1 MAGHGPLAGVRVL
14 ELAQIMAGPTC
25 GMLLADLGAD
35 VIKIERVPGGDDTR
49 HMNRPSVHGE
59 SAAFMAMNRNKRGIA
74 LNLKLP
80 AAQDALKR
88 MVVRADVVTENYR
101 KGTMEKLGLGYDALR
116 ALNPAIIYCSISG
129 FGRSGPYAE
138 RGGYD
143 LIAQGMSGL
152 MATTGEPGRA
162 PVKHG
167 APTCDINAGMLG
179 ALGVVA
185 AYVHRLKT
193 GEGQLVDTSLFEAG
207 IHQTFWHSAIYFA
220 TNESLGPSG
229 SAHILSAPYQAFR
242 AADGWLTI
250 GGANQGNWERMVRVL
265 GAPEWLSDRRFASNS
280 ERMKNLPALVEL
292 MNARIQKWKQQELL
306 AALEAAGVPCGPIN
320 SIADMAA
327 DPQTLAREMV
337 VELEHP
343 RAGRTRA
350 LGLPV
355 KLSRTPGRVSRP
367 APLLGQHTREVLAEF
382 GFSQPEIEAL
392 VASGAAVAADNMADL
407 KEE

>member
-1 MAGHGPLAGVRVL
+1 MGPLAGMKVL

-35 VIKIERVPGGDDTR
+35 VVKVERIPGGDDTR
-49 HMNRPSVHGE
+49 SMDRPKVHGE

-74 LNLKLP
+74 LNLKVP
-80 AAQDALKR
+80 AAQAALKR
-88 MVVRADVVTENYR
+88 MVARADVLTENYR
-101 KGTMEKLGLGYDALR
+101 KGTMEKLGMGYEALR
-116 ALNPAIIYCSISG
+116 AINPGLIYCSISG
-129 FGRSGPYAE
+129 FGRSGPYSE

-152 MATTGEPGRA
+152 MAMTGEPGRA

-193 GEGQLVDTSLFEAG
+193 GRGQLVDTSLFEAG
-207 IHQTFWHSAIYFA
+207 IHQTFWHAAIYFA
-220 TNESLGPSG
+220 TGESLGPSG
-229 SAHILSAPYQAFR
+229 SAHILSAPYQAFQ

-250 GGANQGNWERMVRVL
+250 GGANQANWERLVRVL
-265 GAPEWLSDRRFASNS
+265 DTPEWLADPRFASNS
-280 ERMKNLPALVEL
+280 ERMKNLGALTEVL
-292 MNARIQKWKQQELL
+292 GKKISTWKKNELL
-306 AALEAAGVPCGPIN
+306 AALDAAGVPCGPIN
-320 SIADMAA
+320 SIADLAS

-337 VELEHP
+337 VELDHP
-343 RAGRTRA
+343 KAGRTRA

-355 KLSRTPGRVSRP
+355 KLSATPGGVRRP
-367 APLLGQHTREVLAEF
+367 APTFGQHTREVLGEF
-382 GFSQPEIEAL
+382 GFSAAEVDQLYA
-392 VASGAAVAADNMADL
+392 AKAVA
-407 KEE
+407 

>member
-1 MAGHGPLAGVRVL
+1 MPGPLAGVKVL

-25 GMLLADLGAD
+25 GMMLADLGAD
-35 VIKIERVPGGDDTR
+35 VIKVERIPGGDDTR
-49 HMNRPSVHGE
+49 AMNRPSVNGE

-80 AAQDALKR
+80 PAQEALKR
-88 MVVRADVVTENYR
+88 MVKRADVVTENYR
-101 KGTMEKLGLGYDALR
+101 KGTMEKLGLGYEALSKI
-116 ALNPAIIYCSISG
+116 NPALIYCSISG
-129 FGRSGPYAE
+129 YGRTGPYADK
-138 RGGYD
+138 GGYD

-152 MATTGEPGRA
+152 MAITGEAGRA
-162 PVKHG
+162 PAKVG
-167 APTCDINAGMLG
+167 SPVCDINAGVLG

-207 IHQTFWHSAIYFA
+207 IQQTYWQSAMYFA
-220 TNESLGPSG
+220 TGAAPGPTG

-250 GGANQGNWERMVRVL
+250 GGANQGNWERLARVL
-265 GAPEWLSDRRFASNS
+265 EAPELLQDPRFANNA
-280 ERMKNLPALVEL
+280 ERMKHLDALTEVMDAKL
-292 MNARIQKWKQQELL
+292 RTRKTKDLI
-306 AALEAAGVPCGPIN
+306 AALEAVGVPCGPIN

-327 DPQTLAREMV
+327 DPQTAAREMV

-350 LGLPV
+350 LGLPI
-355 KLSRTPGRVSRP
+355 KLSATPGSVTRP
-367 APLLGQHTREVLAEF
+367 APTFGQHTREVLGEF
-382 GFSQPEIEAL
+382 GFSAAEIDAL
-392 VASGAAVAADNMADL
+392 YAANAVA
-407 KEE
+407 

>member
-1 MAGHGPLAGVRVL
+1 MSGPLEGVKVL

-25 GMLLADLGAD
+25 GMMLADLGAD
-35 VIKIERVPGGDDTR
+35 VIKVERVPGGDDTR
-49 HMNRPSVHGE
+49 AMNRPSVQGE

-80 AAQDALKR
+80 AAQGALKR
-88 MVVRADVVTENYR
+88 MAVRADVLTENYR
-101 KGTMEKLGLGYDALR
+101 KGTIEKLGVGYETLK
-116 ALNPAIIYCSISG
+116 ALNPRLIYCSISG
-129 FGRSGPYAE
+129 FGRSGPYADK
-138 RGGYD
+138 GGFD

-152 MATTGEPGRA
+152 MAITGEPGGA
-162 PVKHG
+162 PVKSG
-167 APTCDINAGMLG
+167 APVCDINAGLLG

-207 IHQTFWHSAIYFA
+207 IQQSYWQSAIYFA
-220 TNESLGPSG
+220 TGVPPGPSG

-250 GGANQGNWERMVRVL
+250 GGANQPNWERLVRVL
-265 GAPEWLSDRRFASNS
+265 NAPEWLEDPRFRTNT
-280 ERMKNLPALVEL
+280 ERMKNLDALVAL
-292 MNARIQKWKQQELL
+292 MNARLKNRKVDELI
-306 AALEAAGVPCGPIN
+306 AALEAEGVPCGRIN

-327 DPQTLAREMV
+327 DPQALAREMV

-355 KLSRTPGRVSRP
+355 KLSRTPGKVSRP
-367 APLLGQHTREVLAEF
+367 APVLGQHTREVLAEF
-382 GFSQPEIEAL
+382 GFAAAEIDSL
-392 VASGAAVAADNMADL
+392 VASGAAVAA
-407 KEE
+407 

>member
-1 MAGHGPLAGVRVL
+1 MAGPLAGVKVL

-35 VIKIERVPGGDDTR
+35 VVKVERVPGGDDTR
-49 HMNRPSVHGE
+49 HMNRPSVNGE

-88 MVVRADVVTENYR
+88 MVVHADVVTENYR
-101 KGTMEKLGLGYDALR
+101 KGTMEKLGFGYEALR
-116 ALNPAIIYCSISG
+116 ALNPGIIYCSISG
-129 FGRSGPYAE
+129 FGRTGPYAD

-143 LIAQGMSGL
+143 LIAQAMSGL
-152 MATTGEPGRA
+152 MATTGEPGRP

-220 TNESLGPSG
+220 TGDSLGPSG

-265 GAPEWLSDRRFASNS
+265 GAPEWLGDRRFADNS
-280 ERMKNLPALVEL
+280 ERMKNLPALVEV
-292 MNARIQKWKQQELL
+292 MNQRIQKWKQKDLL
-306 AALEAAGVPCGPIN
+306 AALEAEGVPCGPIN
-320 SIADMAA
+320 SIAAMAA

-337 VELEHP
+337 VELDHP

-355 KLSRTPGRVSRP
+355 KLSRTPGKVARP
-367 APLLGQHTREVLAEF
+367 APTFGQHTREVLAEF
-382 GFSQPEIEAL
+382 GFSAAEIDAL
-392 VASGAAVAADNMADL
+392 YAANAVA
-407 KEE
+407 